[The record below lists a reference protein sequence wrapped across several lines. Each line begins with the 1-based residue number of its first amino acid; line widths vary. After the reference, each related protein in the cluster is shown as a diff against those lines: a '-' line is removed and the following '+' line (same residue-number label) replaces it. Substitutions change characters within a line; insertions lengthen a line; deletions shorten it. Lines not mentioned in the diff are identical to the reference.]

1 MGLFKDGSQKKK
13 SKSGLHFSKAMTI
26 PKTAQDTIPFLEVY
40 DNGIF
45 LVGENTYT
53 LIFAFDNL
61 DYSLLRDEE
70 QLETYERYQKLLNA
84 LPSDVA
90 YQEFIMNSSVN
101 TSRLESVLVPQSAVY
116 GHDLHEDYCNIVRD
130 NIRQAEQASSDKIM
144 VIALAFT
151 PTNKMDNVNTLFKYY
166 RELQGYFTAFGSD
179 TRQLNPEDVFKI
191 LYDFYHPFDDAEFLL
206 PANIFS
212 KGGRVKDYIA
222 PSMFAFKNKEIEIG
236 GSFTRVF
243 FVKKYDRDIND
254 EFICDLLDNNCK
266 VTVSKQIQRIE
277 KSEALEQVR
286 KEIFDLQGRIQ
297 ARKEKNHKR
306 GGDFIPFRLTERLTE
321 LEDLQTRLSDTT
333 CELFEIGIF
342 ISVSAKSL
350 HELDELSKALQD
362 KSRRHQ
368 VTIDILARQQE
379 KAMNSVLPFG
389 INHFNQ
395 KSGNSVSTYLLSDA
409 AAVLIPFSY
418 RTYFSESGICY
429 GLNKVTNAMIVL
441 DRTNE
446 MNANG
451 FTLGASGSG
460 KSMQTK
466 AEVTDVRMKFPS
478 DEIIIIDPE
487 NEYLPLIPYFN
498 GERIKL
504 SADSPTKMNI
514 FDTDLN
520 YSEDGSSAIALK
532 SEFLMTVVE
541 TAKGVPLT
549 SAESSIIDRC
559 IKEVYQ
565 DFVKSG
571 GDKSKLPTLRD
582 FYELLCNQ
590 EQQEA
595 RDIALSLELYAKGS
609 FNTFAEKTNV
619 EINKKFLVIDIFEM
633 GEQMKSVGL
642 QVILEFVWQRVI
654 ENKNR
659 GVRTWVWI
667 DEFSMM
673 FTDGGGRRTSQSGD
687 FFAKVYK
694 RIRKH
699 GGVVTGITQNIT
711 EVLASPQ
718 AQTMISNS
726 EFVVLLQQKKSDLER
741 LIELFELSPS
751 QAAFLKTGDRGTGLI
766 VCGKKVIPFAKI
778 IPQSSLMYQIC
789 STNFKEIQ
797 EKNREESQNRI

>member
-1 MGLFKDGSQKKK
+1 MWFLKLLKKKK
-13 SKSGLHFSKAMTI
+13 SKTTVAI
-26 PKTAQDTIPFLEVY
+26 PKTAQETIPFIEAY

-45 LVGENTYT
+45 LVAENVFT

-70 QLETYERYQKLLNA
+70 QLETYQKYQKLLNA

-90 YQEFIMNSSVN
+90 YQEFTMNSSVN
-101 TSRLESVLVPQSAVY
+101 TSKLESVLIPQFVEY
-116 GHDLHEDYCNIVRD
+116 GQDLHDDYCDVVRD
-130 NIRQAEQASSDKIM
+130 NIKKAELASSDKIM
-144 VIALAFT
+144 VIALSFT
-151 PTNKMDNVNTLFKYY
+151 PVNKMDNVNTLFKYY
-166 RELQGYFTAFGSD
+166 RELQTYFAALGSD
-179 TRQLNPEDVFKI
+179 TRQLMPEDVFKI
-191 LYDFYHPFDDAEFLL
+191 LYDYYHPFDDSEFLL
-206 PANIFS
+206 PSNIYS
-212 KGGRVKDYIA
+212 KGGRIKDYIA
-222 PSMFAFKNKEIEIG
+222 PPMFAFKNKEIEVG
-236 GSFTRVF
+236 SSFTRVF
-243 FVKKYDRDIND
+243 FVKKYDREIND

-266 VTVSKQIQRIE
+266 VTASKHIQRIE
-277 KSEALEQVR
+277 KSVALEQVR
-286 KEIFDLQGRIQ
+286 REIFAVQSRIQ
-297 ARKEKNHKR
+297 ARKEKNHKS
-306 GGDFIPFRLTERLTE
+306 GGDFIPFGLKEKLTE

-342 ISVSAKSL
+342 ISVSAKSIL
-350 HELDELSKALQD
+350 ELDELSKALQD

-395 KSGNSVSTYLLSDA
+395 RNGNSVNTYLLSDA
-409 AAVLIPFSY
+409 AGVLIPFSC

-429 GLNKVTNAMIVL
+429 GLNKMTNAMILL

-460 KSMQTK
+460 KSMYTK
-466 AEVTDVRMKFPS
+466 SEVEDVLMKFPQ
-478 DEIIIIDPE
+478 DEIIVIDPE
-487 NEYLPLIPYFN
+487 NEYLPLIEHFN
-498 GERIKL
+498 GERLKL

-532 SEFLMTVVE
+532 SEFIMTVVE

-565 DFVKSG
+565 GFVNSDGNKEF
-571 GDKSKLPTLRD
+571 LPTLHD
-582 FYELLCNQ
+582 FYELLHKQ

-595 RDIALSLELYAKGS
+595 HDIALALELYVKGS
-609 FNTFAEKTNV
+609 FNTFAEKTNI

-642 QVILEFVWQRVI
+642 QVILEFLWQRVI
-654 ENKNR
+654 ENKQR

-673 FTDGGGRRTSQSGD
+673 FTDSGGRKTNQSGD

-726 EFVVLLQQKKSDLER
+726 EFVVLLQQKKTDLEK
-741 LIELFELSPS
+741 LITLFDLSPS
-751 QAAFLKTGDRGTGLI
+751 QSQFLKTGDKGTGLI
-766 VCGKKVIPFAKI
+766 VCGKKVIPFTKL
-778 IPQSSLMYQIC
+778 IPPESLMYSIF
-789 STNFKEIQ
+789 STNFKEQQ
-797 EKNREESQNRI
+797 EELRKQAEMAGVS